1 MDKEFKKLFMTAHAA
16 RTASL
21 DPLQKYRF
29 RITIPG
35 LPTEI
40 GFQTVS
46 GLSLEIGVSEY
57 SEGGYAYAHKL
68 PGKPTVGEVTCERGA
83 YKDSSLADLI
93 KETLTNPNFR
103 QTIVIE
109 HLDRFG
115 NVGRTYKLAEAWV
128 SKWESSDL
136 DATSDDV
143 AIEKLTIQ
151 YEYLLDE

>member
-1 MDKEFKKLFMTAHAA
+1 MNVFKRLFMTAHAA

-29 RITIPG
+29 RVTIPG
-35 LPTEI
+35 LPAEM
-40 GFQTVS
+40 GFQTIS
-46 GLSLEIGVSEY
+46 GLSHEISVSEY
-57 SEGGYAYAHKL
+57 AEGGYEYSHKL
-68 PGKPTVGEVTCERGA
+68 PGKPTVGELTCERGA
-83 YKDSSLADLI
+83 YQDTSLADLL

-103 QTIVIE
+103 NTVVIE

-115 NVGRTYKLAEAWV
+115 NVARTYKLAEAWV

-143 AIEKLTIQ
+143 AIESLTLQ